1 MHTDELDRTDADG
14 ESVTPPGDDL
24 PRRSRRTRRNV
35 VVGLLLAVVLL
46 AAASLG
52 VSRGRSTGEEITT
65 SATGPV
71 IAASEVARNPN
82 PNPDTLDELIE
93 NLRLRVEAVPGDHVS
108 WATLGIAY
116 VQQAK
121 ATVDPSYY
129 ARADG
134 ALAESLDLDDEQN
147 FLAYAG
153 LSTLASARHEFALAE
168 EYAERGLAINDFN
181 PTLHG
186 ALSDARLQLGD
197 YDAALAAAQRMNEL
211 EPATPALARL
221 SYLYE
226 LRGETDLATRFMS
239 DAADA
244 AFLVGDRAF
253 ALFQLG
259 ELAFNEG
266 DALGAL
272 DLYNE
277 ALAAV
282 PDDPQAL
289 AGKARTL
296 AVVDQENT
304 AVSIYDELV
313 RRAPEPAYVAAYG
326 ELLESLGRTEEA
338 EQQYAVVEAT
348 RTLFAANGVEPDAE
362 PILFEANHGD
372 PASALA
378 EAEVGIES
386 RPFVAMYDAHA
397 WALYRIGRFDEAL
410 VSIDEALATGYRNA
424 SFLYHSGMIKRAL
437 GDTDGAIADLSAAL
451 DLNPHFHPLA
461 AVEAADVLASLRAD
475 S

>member
-1 MHTDELDRTDADG
+1 MHIDELDRTDADDG
-14 ESVTPPGDDL
+14 SVNTPADDL

-35 VVGLLLAVVLL
+35 VVGLVLAIVLL

-52 VSRGRSTGEEITT
+52 VTRDRSTGEEITT

-71 IAASEVARNPN
+71 IAASEVARAANPN
-82 PNPDTLDELIE
+82 PETLDELIE
-93 NLRLRVEAVPGDHVS
+93 NLRIRVEGVPGDFVA

-121 ATVDPSYY
+121 ATVDPSFY

-134 ALAESLDLDDEQN
+134 ALAESLELDDEQN
-147 FLAYAG
+147 FLAFAG
-153 LSTLASARHEFALAE
+153 LSILASARHEFSLAE
-168 EYAERGLAINDFN
+168 DHAERGLEINAFN
-181 PTLHG
+181 PTLYG
-186 ALSDARLQLGD
+186 AVSDARLQLGE
-197 YDAALAAAQRMNEL
+197 YDAAQEAAQRMNEL

-221 SYLYE
+221 SYLAE
-226 LRGETDLATRFMS
+226 LRGEVELATRFMS

-244 AFLVGDRAF
+244 AFLASDRSF

-272 DLYNE
+272 ELYND

-289 AGKARTL
+289 AGKARAL
-296 AVVDQENT
+296 AVVGQEDT
-304 AVSIYDELV
+304 AVALYDDLV

-326 ELLESLGRTEEA
+326 ELLESLGRTDEA

-348 RTLFAANGVEPDAE
+348 RALFAANGVEPDAE

-372 PASALA
+372 PAAALA
-378 EAEVGIES
+378 EAEAGVES
-386 RPFVAMYDAHA
+386 RPFLAMHDAYA
-397 WALYRIGRFDEAL
+397 WSLYRSGRFDDAL
-410 VSIDEALATGYRNA
+410 VAIDRALATGYRNA
-424 SFLYHSGMIKRAL
+424 SFLYHSGMIKAAL
-437 GDTDGAIADLSAAL
+437 GDTGGAIADLSAAL

-461 AVEAADVLASLRAD
+461 ATEAADTLASLRAD